1 MGKIGN
7 SKTILL
13 ESRKFI
19 AFLVFYKTTLKENEK
34 ERSPLHII
42 IRISKRILHYH
53 SITKFS
59 YMISPLNFNNYLKY
73 HCL

>member
-34 ERSPLHII
+34 ER
-42 IRISKRILHYH
+42 R
-53 SITKFS
+53 
-59 YMISPLNFNNYLKY
+59 
-73 HCL
+73 